1 MSTVLKNCNI
11 IPISRDGI
19 LENVDIYISDEIIT
33 GISKTDKKPY
43 GDVKIIDCTD
53 KFVMPGMIDAHY
65 HLYHGD
71 DITLSLN
78 VACGVT
84 SVRNMWGNQQ
94 MSHEIPEI
102 DSYQMK
108 KDIEA
113 KRLLGPTL
121 INTSRI
127 CDGEYP
133 VVPTSR
139 PQASLGSMEQFM
151 KEALREGADQIKVY
165 EKLDKEVFDLIV
177 ELANEYE
184 LKIVGHIPQPV
195 NKKLFMNKAYSL
207 EHTLS
212 VDIKD
217 MDYMARTNVLW
228 VPTLIVENAVIAFAD
243 GEYEHIIHKEYD
255 QYLSAVAKELWA
267 MIAERRKGISKNKD
281 NPMTYYVDK
290 ARGNMD
296 KVRRYY
302 ELGREVATGTD
313 YANPYCY
320 PGFGIHTEMKLI
332 EECGATRQQSLRA
345 ATINAARVLELEDRK
360 GTLEVGKD
368 ADIVVLNANPLE
380 NLDNTLSIETVVLMG
395 TAYDRASLDK
405 ILQKCRES

>member
-1 MSTVLKNCNI
+1 MCVVLKNCNI
-11 IPISRDGI
+11 IPMSQDGI
-19 LENVDIYISDEIIT
+19 LEAMDIYLSDDMIVE
-33 GISKTDKKPY
+33 ISKTGKNHY
-43 GDVKIIDCTD
+43 GDAKIIDCTH
-53 KFVMPGMIDAHY
+53 KYVMPGLIDAHY
-65 HLYHGD
+65 HLYYGD
-71 DITLSLN
+71 ETSLSLN

-84 SVRNMWGNQQ
+84 ALRNMWGNQQ
-94 MSHEIPEI
+94 MSHEIQEI
-102 DSYQMK
+102 DSFQMK
-108 KDIEA
+108 KDIES
-113 KRLLGPTL
+113 KMLLGPTL

-139 PQASLGSMEQFM
+139 PQGSLGSMEQFM

-184 LKIVGHIPQPV
+184 LKVVGHIPQAV
-195 NKKLFMNKAYSL
+195 NKKIFMNKAYSL

-212 VDIKD
+212 VDITD
-217 MDYMARTNVLW
+217 IEYMAKTNMLW
-228 VPTLIVENAVIAFAD
+228 VPTLIVENAIIALAD
-243 GEYEHIIHKEYD
+243 GNYEDIINKEYE
-255 QYLSAVAKELWA
+255 QYLSPVAKKLWA
-267 MIAERRKGISKNKD
+267 MIAERRKGISKDKD
-281 NPMTYYVDK
+281 NPMNYYVDK

-302 ELGREVATGTD
+302 ELGREVAAGTD

-320 PGFGIHTEMKLI
+320 PGFGIHTEIKLI
-332 EECGATRQQSLRA
+332 EQCGATKQQALRA

-360 GTLEVGKD
+360 GTIEVGKD
-368 ADIVVLNANPLE
+368 ADIVVLNANPFE
-380 NLDNTLSIETVVLMG
+380 NLGNTLSIETVVLMG
-395 TAYDRASLDK
+395 TAYDRASLDE